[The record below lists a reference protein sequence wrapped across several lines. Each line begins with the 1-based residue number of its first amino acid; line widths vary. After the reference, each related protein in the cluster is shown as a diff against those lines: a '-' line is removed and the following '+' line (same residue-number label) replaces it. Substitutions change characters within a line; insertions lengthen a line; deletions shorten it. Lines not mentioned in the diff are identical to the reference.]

1 MSTMKKINKEK
12 GEHMRKTILIMT
24 LLLAVSLTGCGT
36 TQNKNS
42 ETTVAKSMTE
52 NDYNKAVE
60 KLTDKS
66 AYQTIVEDFD
76 SDNNKEAFVLTREGK
91 DNEAVE
97 DEFELWFSN
106 GDKTEKIVSDF
117 IADNNTSITLFE
129 SGKDKY
135 VLFNKAQ
142 TTQNDEMEAKI
153 YGVSS
158 EKPVELF
165 SQSRMNI
172 FVEKGEL
179 YTYDYTYFV
188 LELKSKDWMSQSEQK
203 YHLKWDNENKK
214 CSDYKANVMSEKEF
228 NKISNSK
235 DVKKNI
241 EEALKKEYSDGIKNV
256 KYTYLTREDNTLD
269 INMVVTDSEGTK
281 YKNYVTVSYEDG
293 KIGTDVELKE
303 GNKKASVISGSSI
316 NLKTT
321 KEVKEKLSI
330 PNPEEI
336 TEDVNVI
343 IHKCEYKE
351 GQKTL
356 YCTENEP
363 TYDLKF
369 LGFKNK
375 VYITNF
381 ALGNIT
387 GENESLALVIKEKG
401 EESDNYAY
409 LAILDYNNKKSYVT
423 KTDILAGQ
431 GRDEQLNLCDVTGDG
446 KDELILSSEPN
457 TTIDWNLYRFED
469 DALKQIYSNVEKQDL
484 ESEGFKTELLDDYKV
499 KVTGNN
505 FSQTI
510 SLLDLGVKKEDLEYK
525 KPKDLDKSDNQN
537 ARVYKNGKL
546 LKKYKNQSNVVEIK
560 ALMAKDWDKGFAD
573 YDYFKNV
580 DMDEGICTPLRIA
593 LGDVE
598 IGTLNIYLKYDK
610 ADDGLMISKV
620 EVVDS
625 KSVPGEED

>member
-1 MSTMKKINKEK
+1 MVNTIMSTMKKINKEK
-12 GEHMRKTILIMT
+12 GENMKKTILIMT

-97 DEFELWFSN
+97 DKFELWFSN

-158 EKPVELF
+158 EKPAELF

-172 FVEKGEL
+172 LVEKGEL

-188 LELKSKDWMSQSEQK
+188 LEPESKDWMSQSEQK

-214 CSDYKANVMSEKEF
+214 CNEYKAKVMSEKEF

-269 INMVVTDSEGTK
+269 INMV
-281 YKNYVTVSYEDG
+281 EDG

-316 NLKTT
+316 HLKTT

-356 YCTENEP
+356 YCTKNEP

-387 GENESLALVIKEKG
+387 GENESLALVIKEKD
-401 EESDNYAY
+401 EESDNYTY
-409 LAILDYNNKKSYVT
+409 LAVLDYHNKKSYVT

-457 TTIDWNLYRFED
+457 TTIDWNLYGFED
-469 DALKQIYSNVEKQDL
+469 GALKQIYSNVEKQDL

-510 SLLDLGVKKEDLEYK
+510 SLLDLGVKKDDLEYK
-525 KPKDLDKSDNQN
+525 NPKDLDKSDNQN

-573 YDYFKNV
+573 YDYFKNI
-580 DMDEGICTPLRIA
+580 DMDEG
-593 LGDVE
+593 
-598 IGTLNIYLKYDK
+598 IYLKYDK
-610 ADDGLMISKV
+610 ANDGLMISRV
-620 EVVDS
+620 EVS
-625 KSVPGEED
+625 